1 MIVNKRSI
9 FLFRL
14 LSDLLMLTTAF
25 IASAIIAQS
34 WQVLVD
40 RDYMFF
46 LLIGLNLLWIMSSN
60 TTGFYDDFY
69 SRNFPIQFVN
79 ILKSTTTQ
87 IVAAIV
93 FIFLAREDLFT
104 RYFIVYYALI
114 LIAVISFRVILFRK
128 GLKALR
134 KRGKNIRNLLVI
146 GDENIAENIKS
157 MVGSNPDFGY
167 NFIGSISG
175 EDSII
180 EIDEANETKQR
191 LVKILL
197 SKKVEEVV
205 IALTANSSHM
215 LDEIIKIC
223 NRRAVKTHIIPDYFH
238 YISNRFQLSTF
249 GDFPIITLRREP
261 LEEVQKR
268 IIKRSFDIF
277 FSIAVIIF
285 ILSWLY
291 PIIFILSKLTSPGP
305 VFFIQDRIGTRNEK
319 FNCYKF
325 RTMKVEEESESL
337 TVKPV
342 IEDDPRVT
350 RIGRFL
356 RKSNLDELP
365 QFLNVLKGDMSAIGP
380 RPHAIP
386 YDKKYG
392 KVVDE
397 IRLRHNVKPGIT
409 GWAQVHGLRGDVV
422 DEEENRKR
430 TAKRIQYDL
439 WYIENWTFTLD
450 IQIILITIWQMIRG
464 KTRAV

>member
-14 LSDLLMLTTAF
+14 LSDLLMLTTTF

-34 WQVLVD
+34 WEVLVD
-40 RDYMFF
+40 RNYMFF

-157 MVGSNPDFGY
+157 MVGGNPDFGY
-167 NFIGSISG
+167 NFVGSISG

-180 EIDEANETKQR
+180 EIDEATETKQK

-197 SKKVEEVV
+197 SEKVEEVV
-205 IALTANSSHM
+205 IALAANSSHL
-215 LDEIIKIC
+215 LDEIIKMC
-223 NRRAVKTHIIPDYFH
+223 DRRAVKTHIIPDYFH

-305 VFFIQDRIGTRNEK
+305 VFFVQDRIGTRNEK

-342 IEDDPRVT
+342 IVDDPRVT

>member
-9 FLFRL
+9 FFFRL
-14 LSDLLMLTTAF
+14 LSDLLFLNVAF
-25 IASAIIAQS
+25 IASAAIAQS
-34 WQVLVD
+34 WEILVD
-40 RDYMFF
+40 RNYMFF
-46 LLIGLNLLWIMSSN
+46 LLIGSNLLWIITSSSI
-60 TTGFYDDFY
+60 GFYDDFY

-79 ILKSTTTQ
+79 IIKNTATQ
-87 IVAAIV
+87 VVASIV
-93 FIFLAREDLFT
+93 FIFLAKEDLFT
-104 RYFIVYYALI
+104 RYFIVYYALF
-114 LIAVISFRVILFRK
+114 LIASISFRVILFRK

-146 GDENIAENIKS
+146 GDENISENIKS
-157 MVGSNPDFGY
+157 MVSGNPDFGY
-167 NFIGSISG
+167 NFVGTMSG
-175 EDSII
+175 EDSIKK
-180 EIDEANETKQR
+180 IDEANETRHK
-191 LVKILL
+191 LENLL
-197 SKKVEEVV
+197 MSEKVEEVV
-205 IALTANSSHM
+205 IALATDSNHL

-238 YISNRFQLSTF
+238 FLSSRFQLSTF

-261 LEEVQKR
+261 LDEVQKR
-268 IIKRSFDIF
+268 ILKRSFDIV
-277 FSIAVIIF
+277 FSLAVIIF

-305 VFFIQDRIGTRNEK
+305 VFFVQDRIGTKNEK

-325 RTMKVEEESESL
+325 RTMNVQDESDSSM
-337 TVKPV
+337 VKPV
-342 IEDDPRVT
+342 VKDDPRVT
-350 RIGRFL
+350 RIGKFL

-365 QFLNVLKGDMSAIGP
+365 QFLNVLKGEMSAIGP

-386 YDKKYG
+386 YDKKYR

-409 GWAQVHGLRGDVV
+409 GWAQVHGLRGDVEN
-422 DEEENRKR
+422 EEENWRR
-430 TAKRIQYDL
+430 TTKRIQYDL

-464 KTRAV
+464 KTKAV

>member
-9 FLFRL
+9 FIFRL
-14 LSDLLMLTTAF
+14 LSDLLLLNTAF
-25 IASAIIAQS
+25 IASAVIAQS
-34 WQVLVD
+34 WEILAD
-40 RDYMFF
+40 RNYMFF
-46 LLIGLNLLWIMSSN
+46 LLIGSNLLWIITSSSI
-60 TTGFYDDFY
+60 GFYDDFY

-87 IVAAIV
+87 VVASII
-93 FIFLAREDLFT
+93 FIFLAKEDLFT
-104 RYFIVYYALI
+104 RYFIIYYALF
-114 LIAVISFRVILFRK
+114 LIAAICFRVILFRK
-128 GLKALR
+128 GLKVLR

-146 GDENIAENIKS
+146 GDENISDNIKS
-157 MVGSNPDFGY
+157 MVGGNPDFGY

-175 EDSII
+175 EDSIK
-180 EIDEANETKQR
+180 EIDEANGTKHK
-191 LVKILL
+191 LEILL
-197 SKKVEEVV
+197 MSEKVEEVV
-205 IALTANSSHM
+205 IALATDSSHQ
-215 LDEIIKIC
+215 LDDIIKIC

-238 YISNRFQLSTF
+238 YLSNRFQLSTF

-261 LEEVQKR
+261 LDEVQKR
-268 IIKRSFDIF
+268 ILKRSFDIV
-277 FSIAVIIF
+277 FSLVVIIF
-285 ILSWLY
+285 VLSWLY

-305 VFFIQDRIGTRNEK
+305 IFFIQDRIGTKNEK

-325 RTMKVEEESESL
+325 RTMNVQDESDSSM
-337 TVKPV
+337 VKPV
-342 IEDDPRVT
+342 VKDDPRVT
-350 RIGRFL
+350 RIGKFL

-365 QFLNVLKGDMSAIGP
+365 QFLNVLKGEMSAIGP

-386 YDKKYG
+386 YDKKYR

-409 GWAQVHGLRGDVV
+409 GWAQVHGLRGDVE
-422 DEEENRKR
+422 DEEENLIR
-430 TAKRIQYDL
+430 TTKRIQFDL

>member
-9 FLFRL
+9 FIFRL
-14 LSDLLMLTTAF
+14 LSDLLLLNVAF
-25 IASAIIAQS
+25 IASAVIAQS
-34 WQVLVD
+34 WEILAD
-40 RDYMFF
+40 RNYMFF
-46 LLIGLNLLWIMSSN
+46 LLIGSNLLWIITSSSI
-60 TTGFYDDFY
+60 GFYDDFY

-79 ILKSTTTQ
+79 ILKSTATQ
-87 IVAAIV
+87 VVASIV
-93 FIFLAREDLFT
+93 FIFLAKEDLFT
-104 RYFIVYYALI
+104 RYFIIYYALF
-114 LIAVISFRVILFRK
+114 LIATICFRVIIFRK

-134 KRGKNIRNLLVI
+134 KKGKNIRNLLVI
-146 GDENIAENIKS
+146 GDENISENIKS
-157 MVGSNPDFGY
+157 MVSGNPDFGY
-167 NFIGSISG
+167 NFVGSISG

-180 EIDEANETKQR
+180 EIGEANGTKQN
-191 LVKILL
+191 LEKLL
-197 SKKVEEVV
+197 QSEKVEEVV
-205 IALTANSSHM
+205 IALAADSSSM
-215 LDEIIKIC
+215 LGEIIKIC

-238 YISNRFQLSTF
+238 YISNRFQISTF

-261 LEEVQKR
+261 LDEVQKR
-268 IIKRSFDIF
+268 ILKRSFDIV
-277 FSIAVIIF
+277 FSLAVIIF

-305 VFFIQDRIGTRNEK
+305 VFFIQDRIGTKNEK

-325 RTMKVEEESESL
+325 RTMNVQDESENSV
-337 TVKPV
+337 VKPV
-342 IEDDPRVT
+342 IKDDPRVS
-350 RIGRFL
+350 RIGKFL

-365 QFLNVLKGDMSAIGP
+365 QFLNVLKGEMSTIGP

-409 GWAQVHGLRGDVV
+409 GWAQVHGLRGDVE
-422 DEEENRKR
+422 DEEENWRR
-430 TAKRIQYDL
+430 TTKRIQYDL

-450 IQIILITIWQMIRG
+450 IQIILITIWQMVRG

>member
-34 WQVLVD
+34 WEILVD

-87 IVAAIV
+87 VVAAIV

-157 MVGSNPDFGY
+157 MVEGNPDFGY
-167 NFIGSISG
+167 NFVGSISG
-175 EDSII
+175 KDSII
-180 EIDEANETKQR
+180 EIDEANETTQR

-197 SKKVEEVV
+197 SEKVEEVV
-205 IALTANSSHM
+205 IALAANSSHM

-223 NRRAVKTHIIPDYFH
+223 NRKAVKTHIIPDYFH

-305 VFFIQDRIGTRNEK
+305 VFFIQDRIGNRNEN

-342 IEDDPRVT
+342 IVDDPRVT
-350 RIGRFL
+350 RIGKFL

>member
-87 IVAAIV
+87 VVAAIV

-197 SKKVEEVV
+197 SEKVEEVV
-205 IALTANSSHM
+205 IALAANSSHM

-422 DEEENRKR
+422 DEEENRNR

>member
-34 WQVLVD
+34 WEVLVD

-87 IVAAIV
+87 VVAAIV

-157 MVGSNPDFGY
+157 MVGGNPDFGY
-167 NFIGSISG
+167 NFVGSISG

-180 EIDEANETKQR
+180 EIDQEPADGLDDGLGQFRLEYLHRHLHRPRRNQHLGDVYLVFLETGPHDVHACNQPF
-191 LVKILL
+191 VQDLL
-197 SKKVEEVV
+197 RSD
-205 IALTANSSHM
+205 ALAQGCFRDVYSRG
-215 LDEIIKIC
+215 LI
-223 NRRAVKTHIIPDYFH
+223 
-238 YISNRFQLSTF
+238 
-249 GDFPIITLRREP
+249 
-261 LEEVQKR
+261 
-268 IIKRSFDIF
+268 SFDH
-277 FSIAVIIF
+277 
-285 ILSWLY
+285 
-291 PIIFILSKLTSPGP
+291 
-305 VFFIQDRIGTRNEK
+305 
-319 FNCYKF
+319 
-325 RTMKVEEESESL
+325 
-337 TVKPV
+337 
-342 IEDDPRVT
+342 RVSQC
-350 RIGRFL
+350 F
-356 RKSNLDELP
+356 
-365 QFLNVLKGDMSAIGP
+365 
-380 RPHAIP
+380 
-386 YDKKYG
+386 
-392 KVVDE
+392 
-397 IRLRHNVKPGIT
+397 
-409 GWAQVHGLRGDVV
+409 
-422 DEEENRKR
+422 
-430 TAKRIQYDL
+430 
-439 WYIENWTFTLD
+439 
-450 IQIILITIWQMIRG
+450 
-464 KTRAV
+464 

>member
-1 MIVNKRSI
+1 MIVNKKSI
-9 FLFRL
+9 FFFRL
-14 LSDLLMLTTAF
+14 LSDLLLLNATF
-25 IASAIIAQS
+25 IASAVIAQS
-34 WQVLVD
+34 WEILAD
-40 RDYMFF
+40 RNYMFF
-46 LLIGLNLLWIMSSN
+46 ILIGLNLLWIISSN
-60 TTGFYDDFY
+60 SISFYDDFY

-87 IVAAIV
+87 VVAAIV

-104 RYFIVYYALI
+104 RYFIIYYALF
-114 LIAVISFRVILFRK
+114 LIAAICLRVILFRK

-134 KRGKNIRNLLVI
+134 KRGRNIRNLLVI
-146 GDENIAENIKS
+146 GDEKITENIKS
-157 MVGSNPDFGY
+157 MVGGNPDFGY
-167 NFIGSISG
+167 NFVGSISG
-175 EDSII
+175 EESII
-180 EIDEANETKQR
+180 EIDETKEAIPK
-191 LVKILL
+191 LEKLLL
-197 SKKVEEVV
+197 SEKVEEVI
-205 IALTANSSHM
+205 IALAADSTNL

-223 NRRAVKTHIIPDYFH
+223 DKRAVKTHIIPDYFH
-238 YISNRFQLSTF
+238 FISNRFQLSTF

-261 LEEVQKR
+261 LDEIQKR
-268 IIKRSFDIF
+268 IIKRSFDII
-277 FSIAVIIF
+277 FSLSVIIF

-291 PIIFILSKLTSPGP
+291 PIIFILSKLTSRGP
-305 VFFIQDRIGTRNEK
+305 VFFVQDRIGTKNEK

-325 RTMKVEEESESL
+325 RTMKVEDESNNSV
-337 TVKPV
+337 VKPV
-342 IEDDPRVT
+342 VEDDPRVT
-350 RIGRFL
+350 RIGKFL

-365 QFLNVLKGDMSAIGP
+365 QFLNVLKGDMSTIGP

-422 DEEENRKR
+422 DEEENWRR
-430 TAKRIQYDL
+430 TTKRIQYDL

>member
-9 FLFRL
+9 FFFRL
-14 LSDLLMLTTAF
+14 LSDLLLLNIVF
-25 IASAIIAQS
+25 ITSAVIAQS
-34 WQVLVD
+34 WEILFD
-40 RDYMFF
+40 RNYMFF
-46 LLIGLNLLWIMSSN
+46 LLIGLNLLWIISSN
-60 TTGFYDDFY
+60 SISFYDDFY

-79 ILKSTTTQ
+79 ILKSTATQ
-87 IVAAIV
+87 VVAAIV
-93 FIFLAREDLFT
+93 FIFLAKEDLFT
-104 RYFIVYYALI
+104 RYFIIYYALF
-114 LIAVISFRVILFRK
+114 LIAAICFRVILFRK

-146 GDENIAENIKS
+146 GDENISENIKS
-157 MVGSNPDFGY
+157 MVGGNPDFGY
-167 NFIGSISG
+167 NFVGSISSQ
-175 EDSII
+175 DSII
-180 EIDEANETKQR
+180 EIGETNE
-191 LVKILL
+191 KIHKLEKLLL
-197 SKKVEEVV
+197 SEKVEEVV
-205 IALTANSSHM
+205 IALAADSSHL
-215 LDEIIKIC
+215 LDKIIKIC

-261 LEEVQKR
+261 LDEVQKR
-268 IIKRSFDIF
+268 ILKRSFDII
-277 FSIAVIIF
+277 FSLSVIIF

-305 VFFIQDRIGTRNEK
+305 VFFIQDRIGTKNEK

-325 RTMKVEEESESL
+325 RTMKIEDESENSV
-337 TVKPV
+337 VKPV
-342 IEDDPRVT
+342 VENDPRVT
-350 RIGRFL
+350 RIGKFL

-422 DEEENRKR
+422 DEEENWKR
-430 TAKRIQYDL
+430 TTKRIQYDL

>member
-1 MIVNKRSI
+1 MIVNKKSI
-9 FLFRL
+9 FVFRL
-14 LSDLLMLTTAF
+14 LSDLLLLNIVF
-25 IASAIIAQS
+25 IASAVIAQS
-34 WQVLVD
+34 WEILVD
-40 RDYMFF
+40 RNYMFF
-46 LLIGLNLLWIMSSN
+46 LLIGLNLLWIISSN

-69 SRNFPIQFVN
+69 SRNFPIQFIN
-79 ILKSTTTQ
+79 ILKSSATQ
-87 IVAAIV
+87 VFAAIV
-93 FIFLAREDLFT
+93 FIFLAKEDLFT
-104 RYFIVYYALI
+104 RYFIIYYALF
-114 LIAVISFRVILFRK
+114 LIAAICFRVILFRK

-146 GDENIAENIKS
+146 GDEKISENIKS
-157 MVGSNPDFGY
+157 MVSGNPDFGY
-167 NFIGSISG
+167 NFAGSIRG

-180 EIDEANETKQR
+180 EIGEANETKHK
-191 LVKILL
+191 LEKLLL
-197 SKKVEEVV
+197 SEKVEEVV
-205 IALTANSSHM
+205 IALATDSSHM
-215 LDEIIKIC
+215 LDKIIKIC

-238 YISNRFQLSTF
+238 YTSNRFQLSTF
-249 GDFPIITLRREP
+249 GDLPIITLRREP
-261 LEEVQKR
+261 LDEIQKR
-268 IIKRSFDIF
+268 ILKRSFDLIF
-277 FSIAVIIF
+277 SMSVIIF

-305 VFFIQDRIGTRNEK
+305 VFFIQDRIGTKNKK

-325 RTMKVEEESESL
+325 RTMKVESEAENL

-342 IEDDPRVT
+342 VEDDPRVT
-350 RIGRFL
+350 RIGKFL

-365 QFLNVLKGDMSAIGP
+365 QFLNVLKGNMSAIGP

-392 KVVDE
+392 EVVNE

-422 DEEENRKR
+422 DEEENRRR
-430 TAKRIQYDL
+430 TEKRIQYDL

>member
-9 FLFRL
+9 FFFRL
-14 LSDLLMLTTAF
+14 LSDLLLLNIVF
-25 IASAIIAQS
+25 ITSAVIAQS
-34 WQVLVD
+34 WEILFD
-40 RDYMFF
+40 RNYMFF
-46 LLIGLNLLWIMSSN
+46 LLIGLNLLWIISSN
-60 TTGFYDDFY
+60 SISFYDDFY

-79 ILKSTTTQ
+79 ILKSTATQ
-87 IVAAIV
+87 VVVAIV
-93 FIFLAREDLFT
+93 FIFLAKEDLFT
-104 RYFIVYYALI
+104 RYFIIYYALF
-114 LIAVISFRVILFRK
+114 LIAAICFRVILFRK

-146 GDENIAENIKS
+146 GDENISENIKS
-157 MVGSNPDFGY
+157 MVGGNPDFGY
-167 NFIGSISG
+167 NFVGSISSQ
-175 EDSII
+175 DSII
-180 EIDEANETKQR
+180 EIGKTNE
-191 LVKILL
+191 KIHKLEKLLL
-197 SKKVEEVV
+197 SEKVEEVV
-205 IALTANSSHM
+205 IALAADSSHL
-215 LDEIIKIC
+215 LDKIIKIC

-261 LEEVQKR
+261 LDEVQKR
-268 IIKRSFDIF
+268 ILKRSFDII
-277 FSIAVIIF
+277 FSLAVIIF

-305 VFFIQDRIGTRNEK
+305 VFFIQDRIGTKNEK

-325 RTMKVEEESESL
+325 RTMKIEDESENSV
-337 TVKPV
+337 VKPV
-342 IEDDPRVT
+342 VENDPRVT
-350 RIGRFL
+350 RIGKFL

-422 DEEENRKR
+422 DEEENWKR
-430 TAKRIQYDL
+430 TTKRIQYDL

>member
-34 WQVLVD
+34 WEILVD

-87 IVAAIV
+87 VVAAIV

-157 MVGSNPDFGY
+157 MVEGNPDFGY
-167 NFIGSISG
+167 NFVGSISG
-175 EDSII
+175 KDSII

-197 SKKVEEVV
+197 SEKVEEVV
-205 IALTANSSHM
+205 IALAANSSHM

-223 NRRAVKTHIIPDYFH
+223 NRKAVKTHIIPDYFH

-305 VFFIQDRIGTRNEK
+305 VFFIQDRIGNRNEN

-342 IEDDPRVT
+342 IVDDPRVT
-350 RIGRFL
+350 RIGKFL